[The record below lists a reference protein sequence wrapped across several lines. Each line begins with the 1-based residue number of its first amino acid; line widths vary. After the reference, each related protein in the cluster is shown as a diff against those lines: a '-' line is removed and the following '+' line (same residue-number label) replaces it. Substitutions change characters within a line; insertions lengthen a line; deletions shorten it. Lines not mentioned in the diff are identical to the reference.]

1 MKKVY
6 IILLILLGIILM
18 GSGFNVL
25 INYGY
30 GGFFIFLKK
39 TLKGVL
45 DFFIF
50 PVKKFE
56 SLSSSQKIAVL
67 FLLVFVT
74 ILVCTIIK
82 NKQENNSMK
91 YTWFIISLV
100 AVVLLLSLLC
110 FFYDG
115 VKKYFLPIFFI
126 ILFITC
132 CIMIGLSFL
141 KKNKN
146 TGYSIKLYQPILTTF
161 TSYNKFIFW
170 FLLIFVG
177 IYFILYLPK
186 MFVVFFDEFN
196 KADFS
201 SIESQ
206 NSNLYMY

>member
-82 NKQENNSMK
+82 NKQENNSM
-91 YTWFIISLV
+91 
-100 AVVLLLSLLC
+100 
-110 FFYDG
+110 
-115 VKKYFLPIFFI
+115 
-126 ILFITC
+126 
-132 CIMIGLSFL
+132 
-141 KKNKN
+141 
-146 TGYSIKLYQPILTTF
+146 
-161 TSYNKFIFW
+161 
-170 FLLIFVG
+170 
-177 IYFILYLPK
+177 
-186 MFVVFFDEFN
+186 
-196 KADFS
+196 
-201 SIESQ
+201 
-206 NSNLYMY
+206 